1 MLQPQLQQDEHSPRL
16 LGREQAA
23 SGGPDKKRA
32 HHQPGP
38 WLPAS
43 PAAPFIIVPQGTVA
57 IKKLL
62 FDELQGNGW
71 YYGSDGVRSP
81 LHFMRNPGE
90 PAYDGVV
97 PPEVLA

>member
-1 MLQPQLQQDEHSPRL
+1 MPKEES
-16 LGREQAA
+16 
-23 SGGPDKKRA
+23 
-32 HHQPGP
+32 
-38 WLPAS
+38 
-43 PAAPFIIVPQGTVA
+43 
-57 IKKLL
+57 
-62 FDELQGNGW
+62 GW